1 MYNRDVIPTV
11 FNTIVATTTAGEITA
26 KNVTKMNTEG
36 SVSVF
41 VLMVRF
47 VAYTTYQGRIKSFSF
62 LKNVIII
69 SFRGERIFIKWGVS
83 DNFNDKKQAY
93 EKWGVKFYIINHRKS

>member
-1 MYNRDVIPTV
+1 MIPTV
-11 FNTIVATTTAGEITA
+11 FNTFVATTTAGEITT
-26 KNVTKMNTEG
+26 KIVTEMNTEG
-36 SVSVF
+36 SVSIF

-47 VAYTTYQGRIKSFSF
+47 VAYTTYRVESKASAF

-69 SFRGERIFIKWGVS
+69 SFRGGRIFRKWGVS

-93 EKWGVKFYIINHRKS
+93 EK